1 MSAKMARTR
10 WLEAHYTAPLPCL
23 TDVLTVFSVAYLPW
37 FWKYV
42 MLIIFSAV
50 YREEREALIQ
60 ENIARMQ
67 AHMGAEGDLWQGMV
81 VAVLPF
87 PSAD

>member
-1 MSAKMARTR
+1 MRQASIFKLR
-10 WLEAHYTAPLPCL
+10 HYRIVRALDTGR
-23 TDVLTVFSVAYLPW
+23 SVAYLPW

-81 VAVLPF
+81 VAGLPF
-87 PSAD
+87 PAD